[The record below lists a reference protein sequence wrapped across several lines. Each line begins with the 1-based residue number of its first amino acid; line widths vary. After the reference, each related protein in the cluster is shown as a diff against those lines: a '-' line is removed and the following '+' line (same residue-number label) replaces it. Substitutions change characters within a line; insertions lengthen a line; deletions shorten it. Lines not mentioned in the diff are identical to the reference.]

1 MEEKKEN
8 RGGKRE
14 GAGRKKGVES
24 KKILLNLELELVE
37 ALESANNKTLF
48 INAAV
53 KFALKEIKA
62 AVGIR
67 NMHRSKRSMLTV
79 KSLMLLS
86 LLP

>member
-24 KKILLNLELELVE
+24 KKVLLNLELELVE
-37 ALESANNKTLF
+37 ALEGANNKTLF

-53 KFALKEIKA
+53 KFALKERKA
-62 AVGIR
+62 FQKFVSTLRDKDG
-67 NMHRSKRSMLTV
+67 KQLDLTF
-79 KSLMLLS
+79 
-86 LLP
+86 

>member
-53 KFALKEIKA
+53 KFALKERKA
-62 AVGIR
+62 FQKFANSLKDKDG
-67 NMHRSKRSMLTV
+67 KQLDLTF
-79 KSLMLLS
+79 
-86 LLP
+86 